1 MPRKRHARNPLDLTA
16 RHAEII
22 KLLADDLGTNEIAAR
37 LGISPRTVEFHK
49 DRIYRRIGVTGLA
62 GLVRYA
68 IRMGIIE
75 P

>member
-1 MPRKRHARNPLDLTA
+1 MPRKRRALTPLDLTS
-16 RHAEII
+16 RHTEII

-49 DRIYRRIGVTGLA
+49 ERIYRRIGVTGLA

-68 IRMGIIE
+68 IRKGIIE